1 MADSYPD
8 SEVISSSL
16 SLKHLQTPVHCY
28 DEVDSTM
35 EEAWRLSEEKDTS
48 RSLGQVIVADHQTE
62 GRGRH
67 GRKWHSPEGG
77 GIWVSTLL
85 KPKLPGQ
92 HLYPHLTIVSAL
104 AVVDAVRS
112 ETDTEPRIRW
122 PNDVVYD
129 HTSEEGTVR
138 KFSGVLVET
147 RQKGEIRRP
156 HAVVGCGINV
166 NIPQDDFPE
175 HLQDEA
181 TSIQAETGQE
191 QDRNHLL
198 REYLRVFDQKLRQ
211 LYRHE
216 HTEIDEEWSRHSAV
230 LNKRVKIRSEER
242 LITGTVKD
250 VSLENGLTL
259 QMDEGGYRI
268 FEPSHVEELRLIPME
283 PASGRT

>member
-1 MADSYPD
+1 MDASYPD
-8 SEVISSSL
+8 SEAISDSL

-35 EEAWRLSEEKDTS
+35 EEAWRVSEKKDTS
-48 RSLGQVIVADHQTE
+48 RSLGQVVVADRQTE

-67 GRKWHSPEGG
+67 GREWYSPEGG
-77 GIWVSTLL
+77 GIWVSVLL

-92 HLYPHLTIVSAL
+92 HLYPHLTVVSAL
-104 AVVDAVRS
+104 SVVQSVR
-112 ETDTEPRIRW
+112 ETTGTSPRIRW

-129 HTSEEGTVR
+129 ARTPDDNVR

-147 RQKGEIRRP
+147 RQLGHKKRP
-156 HAVVGCGINV
+156 RAVVGCGINV

-175 HLQDEA
+175 EIQDEA
-181 TSIQAETGQE
+181 TSVQAETGRE
-191 QDRNHLL
+191 VDRTELL
-198 REYLRVFDQKLRQ
+198 RKYLKQLDQKLSQ

-216 HTEIDEEWSRHSAV
+216 HSEIDEEWSSFSAV
-230 LNKRVKIRSEER
+230 LNRRVRIRSDER

-268 FEPSHVEELRLIPME
+268 FEPSHVEELRLISME
-283 PASGRT
+283 EASNRS